1 VAQSVPLAI
10 AHECNDKIAVAT
22 IDPTKRE
29 AESWVEP
36 MTRQILSRSIL
47 SKCTLMRV
55 PVKPRKPRLEY
66 GDHGTIL
73 GAALTLKEGQEVT
86 ISCVSRYGNP
96 PALIKW

>member
-1 VAQSVPLAI
+1 
-10 AHECNDKIAVAT
+10 
-22 IDPTKRE
+22 
-29 AESWVEP
+29 
-36 MTRQILSRSIL
+36 
-47 SKCTLMRV
+47 MRV